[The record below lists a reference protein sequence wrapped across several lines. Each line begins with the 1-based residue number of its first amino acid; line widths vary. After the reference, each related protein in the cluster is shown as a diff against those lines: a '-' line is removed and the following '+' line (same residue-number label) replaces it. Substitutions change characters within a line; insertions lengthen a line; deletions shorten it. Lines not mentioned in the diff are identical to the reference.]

1 MVVLVIEMQLPGV
14 SGIAVGFVGLRR
26 MRVMVVRVRIL
37 MVAEMLCGLVL
48 AVRAI
53 VHGRGRRPGDLKRQ
67 QREQKQDQPATHG
80 GSLSRRDFGN
90 KQNLDTESQHSRF
103 SVAVAMMRIGEM
115 RVLVRLCR
123 VTMAV
128 RVADARRDRHLVG
141 VLVVKIVH
149 MRVFV
154 LQYFVCVFMTVFFGE
169 VQPHTQRHQHTGE

>member
-67 QREQKQDQPATHG
+67 QREQKQDQPATHS

-90 KQNLDTESQHSRF
+90 KQNLDAECRHNRF
-103 SVAVAMMRIGEM
+103 SVAMAMMRIGEM
-115 RVLVRLCR
+115 R
-123 VTMAV
+123 
-128 RVADARRDRHLVG
+128 

-154 LQYFVCVFMTVFFGE
+154 LQHFVCVFMTVFFGE